1 MARQVQRFTAIE
13 IERLAKRPVVG
24 LKYLHD
30 GQGLYLAVDGR
41 RAGPEGRPTAS
52 WIFRYMM
59 YGKARMLGLGSFP
72 DVRLGDA
79 RAAAAEVRRLKAS
92 GQDPLAVKDAV
103 RAAREADAARA
114 VTFKVVAVDF
124 LRTHRVKWSND
135 KHSAQWEATL
145 STYVYPVIG
154 DLIVGDIDT
163 SAVLKVLRQEI
174 ATEAKKA
181 IPMWEARPETASR
194 VRGRIE
200 MVLDYAKVKNLR
212 TGDNPAAWRG
222 NLKLALPSRSKV
234 RSVKHHAALPIP
246 ALPVFMAAL
255 RAQEGVSAR
264 ALEFAILT
272 AARTGEVLGARWCEI
287 DLEAKIWVVPANRMK
302 AGREHRVPLSLKAKA
317 LLEALRPEG
326 ADGAALV
333 FPGQKPGKPLS
344 NMALLMLL
352 RRMGHGEITAH
363 GFRSTFRDW
372 VSESTKFPRELAE
385 RALAHTVADK
395 TEAAY
400 ARGDMFERR
409 RALMEAWANVGDSKA
424 RDPSHL
430 RSVAA

>member
-1 MARQVQRFTAIE
+1 MARQTQRFTAIE

-52 WIFRYMM
+52 WVFRYMM
-59 YGKARMLGLGSFP
+59 YGKARMLGLGSYP

-79 RAAAAEVRRLKAS
+79 RTAAAEVRRLKAS
-92 GQDPLAVKDAV
+92 RQDPLAVKDAE

-114 VTFKVVAVDF
+114 VTFRLVAADF

-154 DLIVGDIDT
+154 DLIVGEIDT
-163 SAVLKVLRQEI
+163 AAVLKVLRQDVV
-174 ATEAKKA
+174 TTGKKA
-181 IPMWEARPETASR
+181 TALWEARPETASR

-200 MVLDYAKVKNLR
+200 TVLDYAKVKNLR

-222 NLKLALPSRSKV
+222 NLKLALPARSKV
-234 RSVKHHAALPIP
+234 RSVKHHAAL
-246 ALPVFMAAL
+246 AARDLAGFVAAL
-255 RAQEGVSAR
+255 RTQEGVSAK
-264 ALEFAILT
+264 ALEFAVLT
-272 AARTGEVLGARWCEI
+272 AGRTGEVLGAKWREV
-287 DLEAKIWVVPANRMK
+287 DLEAGVWIIPAARMK
-302 AGREHRVPLSLKAKA
+302 AGREHRVPLSDPAKA
-317 LLEALRPEG
+317 LLIALQP
-326 ADGAALV
+326 AVPDPAALV
-333 FPGQKPGKPLS
+333 FPGAKPGKPLS
-344 NMALLMLL
+344 NMAFLMLL
-352 RRMGHGEITAH
+352 RRMKQDGITAH

-372 VSESTKFPRELAE
+372 VSESTSFPTELAE
-385 RALAHTVADK
+385 RALAHTVGDK

-400 ARGDMFERR
+400 ARGDLFERR
-409 RALMEAWANVGDSKA
+409 RALMDAWAAFADSK
-424 RDPSHL
+424 SGEIVHL
-430 RSVAA
+430 KAVAS

>member
-1 MARQVQRFTAIE
+1 MPRQAQRFTAIE
-13 IERLAKRPVVG
+13 IERLAKRPVEG

-52 WIFRYMM
+52 WVFRYMM

-72 DVRLGDA
+72 DVTLKDA
-79 RAAAAEVRRLKAS
+79 RVAAAEVRRLKANR
-92 GQDPLAVKDAV
+92 QDPLAVKDAE

-114 VTFKVVAVDF
+114 VTFRLVAADY
-124 LRTHRVKWSND
+124 LRSNRMKWSND

-163 SAVLKVLRQEI
+163 AAVLKVLRQGV
-174 ATEAKKA
+174 ADGKRS
-181 IPMWEARPETASR
+181 IPLWEARSETASR

-200 MVLDYAKVKNLR
+200 TVLDYAKVRNLR

-222 NLKLALPSRSKV
+222 NLKLALPARSKV
-234 RSVKHHAALPIP
+234 RSVKHHAA
-246 ALPVFMAAL
+246 MAARDLSGFLEAL

-272 AARTGEVLGARWCEI
+272 AARTGEVLGATWREI
-287 DLEAKIWVVPANRMK
+287 DLEAGVWIVPADRMK
-302 AGREHRVPLSLKAKA
+302 AGREHRVPLSTQAKA
-317 LLEALRPEG
+317 VLANLQPEALDPNG
-326 ADGAALV
+326 LL
-333 FPGQKPGKPLS
+333 FPGARPGKPLS
-344 NMALLMLL
+344 NMAFLMLL
-352 RRMGHGEITAH
+352 RRMKQDGVTAH

-372 VSESTKFPRELAE
+372 VAESTTFPTELAE
-385 RALAHTVADK
+385 RALAHTVGDK

-400 ARGDMFERR
+400 ARGDLFENR
-409 RALMEAWANVGDSKA
+409 RALMEAWANFAEQKPATVA
-424 RDPSHL
+424 QL
-430 RSVAA
+430 RSAAA